1 VAPLTAVIEYTL
13 PVDAEHGVALPVIA
27 PGVAGAELKV
37 IAFVLAADVPHVLV
51 AVTDIFPEVAPIVT
65 VTLVVPCPAVI
76 VAPVGADHV

>member
-1 VAPLTAVIEYTL
+1 VIE
-13 PVDAEHGVALPVIA
+13 PADEGIVEMVIA
-27 PGVAGAELKV
+27 L
-37 IAFVLAADVPHVLV
+37 VLAADVPQALV